1 MSKYTTELRY
11 IVEMEGGETESKGYN
26 SIAEIIEKARPKI
39 FNFSYPIFDEN
50 YKAVIETK
58 ILKRFYTREI
68 GLETYGLWK
77 LKLDAKLNEIMPYY
91 NKLYESEL
99 IEFNP
104 IYATNITKAYSG
116 NKSSNTSSN
125 GNDTSNSIM
134 TTQSATQNA
143 NVNKY
148 SDTPQGGLVGIEND
162 TYLTSATIDNQSAN
176 GTSNGTT
183 QNTSTKLENK
193 TGNETDA
200 YIETITGYN
209 GYNPNKLLTDFRKNL
224 LNIDIMILNDLED
237 LFMLLW

>member
-11 IVEMEGGETESKGYN
+11 IVEMEGGETESKGFN

-134 TTQSATQNA
+134 STQSATQNA

-148 SDTPQGGLVGIEND
+148 SDTPQGGLAGIEND